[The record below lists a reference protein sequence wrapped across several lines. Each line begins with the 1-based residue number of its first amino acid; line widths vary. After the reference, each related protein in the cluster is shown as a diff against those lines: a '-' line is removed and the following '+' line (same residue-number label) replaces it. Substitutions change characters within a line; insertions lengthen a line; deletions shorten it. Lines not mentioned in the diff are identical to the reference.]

1 MCAALR
7 PGRPPPS
14 APPVLRPGGA
24 APLKR
29 RAAAPRGS
37 GPAPALR
44 IGRGDRYAAGA
55 LRAVP
60 RSRPAG
66 AARGDAERG
75 RAGLSAGGERESS
88 PGTRR
93 VPPLRQRRGAGLC
106 AAGTAPRSPGG
117 RAARSAALAARTAP
131 SLLSFL
137 IFFFSSPP
145 PISLSPSPPHYT
157 RAVAPAGWPWQK
169 NTSPHPKCTAARP
182 GDECGRQQG
191 ARSAPGRA
199 AAGEGGPR
207 CGPGVPPPGAECRAP
222 GRPGMSARRWSAE
235 AAASRGRRGSSAR
248 RASED
253 AQLARGIRRRWWLRE
268 VARLSERVPSAA
280 AAVESS
286 AFRGGPER
294 RGSAGEGRRC
304 HRDVLCLWE
313 PVGRCAGFF
322 LEELFFSRLFSVLF
336 SSPSWR

>member
-1 MCAALR
+1 MRSGAG
-7 PGRPPPS
+7 PGS
-14 APPVLRPGGA
+14 A
-24 APLKR
+24 
-29 RAAAPRGS
+29 
-37 GPAPALR
+37 
-44 IGRGDRYAAGA
+44 
-55 LRAVP
+55 
-60 RSRPAG
+60 
-66 AARGDAERG
+66 
-75 RAGLSAGGERESS
+75 RAGKGSS

-199 AAGEGGPR
+199 AAPECRRPVR
-207 CGPGVPPPGAECRAP
+207 SAALPAGPGC
-222 GRPGMSARRWSAE
+222 
-235 AAASRGRRGSSAR
+235 RRGVGAQRPPR
-248 RASED
+248 RGAGGGRAHGGLRRMRSWR
-253 AQLARGIRRRWWLRE
+253 AGSGGVGGSVKWRGFLNAFR
-268 VARLSERVPSAA
+268 ARL
-280 AAVESS
+280 
-286 AFRGGPER
+286 R
-294 RGSAGEGRRC
+294 R
-304 HRDVLCLWE
+304 
-313 PVGRCAGFF
+313 
-322 LEELFFSRLFSVLF
+322 
-336 SSPSWR
+336 

>member
-1 MCAALR
+1 MRSGAG
-7 PGRPPPS
+7 PGS
-14 APPVLRPGGA
+14 A
-24 APLKR
+24 
-29 RAAAPRGS
+29 
-37 GPAPALR
+37 
-44 IGRGDRYAAGA
+44 
-55 LRAVP
+55 
-60 RSRPAG
+60 
-66 AARGDAERG
+66 
-75 RAGLSAGGERESS
+75 RAGKGSS

-93 VPPLRQRRGAGLC
+93 VPPFRQRRGAGLC